1 MRLSP
6 EREAVSKYKARMYAL
21 TWYHGAGALKRPF
34 KPNETHK
41 LQSLMCPLCSP
52 LRTNNDY
59 MVLED
64 LVHQISPFHS
74 L

>member
-1 MRLSP
+1 MKLSP
-6 EREAVSKYKARMYAL
+6 EREAVSKSKARMYAVR
-21 TWYHGAGALKRPF
+21 WYHRAGALEKALQ
-34 KPNETHK
+34 PNDTHK
-41 LQSLMCPLCSP
+41 LQSLMCSSCNP
-52 LRTNNDY
+52 LRINDY